1 MEMKMVNVQTRRL
14 ELTLMRDERKYNIFP
29 NYALDTHLLRIR
41 ILRQG
46 SLWLFGEACSCPLL
60 SYNCVSIYNLLYDNR
75 CVQNLKVE
83 SVDLALELVPLASS
97 VFMVTV
103 RNIYPIPEAPVKV
116 RLIQTIVE
124 LSLTI
129 LMCM

>member
-1 MEMKMVNVQTRRL
+1 
-14 ELTLMRDERKYNIFP
+14 MRPAPVLYSHTTVLASIIFFM
-29 NYALDTHLLRIR
+29 I
-41 ILRQG
+41 I
-46 SLWLFGEACSCPLL
+46 
-60 SYNCVSIYNLLYDNR
+60 DNR